1 MLKKKWR
8 IVFQN
13 FKSEAKYNLFPKLS
27 IYSLCSIEFQ
37 QQIRNS
43 GLGLSQVTCVKGGLG
58 EKTRCNS
65 IENNLNACC

>member
-43 GLGLSQVTCVKGGLG
+43 GLGLYVPSDMCQGMGGG
-58 EKTRCNS
+58 D
-65 IENNLNACC
+65 